1 MEPMWLIW
9 LTPAIAEKGADL
21 MLLAFDTST
30 SVASV
35 ALVAPA
41 PDDTDNV
48 DDARLVAE
56 LTWQVGQ
63 RHSTELLERI
73 EWLLAAS
80 RVTMADLTGV
90 AVALGPG
97 SFNGVRV
104 ALATAKSL
112 AFARGV
118 PLYGVPTL
126 DVIAWGHRA
135 IAGTICAILEAGR
148 GQVYAGIYDAA
159 APAADWSPRG
169 AYAVLTA
176 AELAAQIHGEVFFCG
191 ELASE
196 TRATLAE
203 TFAGRFRCASA
214 LEARRASW
222 LAELALARV
231 AHQRYDDPIALEPLY
246 LRRPAITT
254 STRRRLP
261 TPEGAEDKRQRE
273 DAPGGNGS
281 ADALPR

>member
-1 MEPMWLIW
+1 
-9 LTPAIAEKGADL
+9 

-35 ALVAPA
+35 ALV
-41 PDDTDNV
+41 TGTT

-80 RVTMADLTGV
+80 RLTMNDLTGV

-112 AFARGV
+112 AFARGA
-118 PLYGVPTL
+118 PLFGVPTL
-126 DVIAWGHRA
+126 DIIAWGHRLVGGA
-135 IAGTICAILEAGR
+135 ICAILEAGR
-148 GQVYAGIYDAA
+148 GQIYAAIYDAA
-159 APAADWSPRG
+159 RPDAAHWEPVAG
-169 AYAVLTA
+169 YMVLTA
-176 AELAAQIHGEVFFCG
+176 AELAAQIHGEAFCCG
-191 ELASE
+191 EMSPE
-196 TRATLAE
+196 TRATLAQ
-203 TFAGRFRCASA
+203 ALGSRFQVTSA
-214 LEARRASW
+214 LDERRAGW
-222 LAELALARV
+222 LAELALARS
-231 AHQRYDDPIALEPLY
+231 AAQRYDDLMALEPLY

-261 TPEGAEDKRQRE
+261 TPEEGADEAAGETTVQ
-273 DAPGGNGS
+273 GS
-281 ADALPR
+281 ATMRREERD